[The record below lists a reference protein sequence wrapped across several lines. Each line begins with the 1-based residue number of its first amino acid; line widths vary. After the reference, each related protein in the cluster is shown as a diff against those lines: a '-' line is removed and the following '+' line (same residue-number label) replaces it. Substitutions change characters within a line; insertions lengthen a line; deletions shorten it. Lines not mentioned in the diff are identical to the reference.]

1 MEKMFFIIILLVMA
15 LVIGL
20 FVAIEA
26 KFSEAR
32 YDEMQE
38 LARGR
43 GFKMG
48 DTCMTFVLVG
58 YIVYDYIAPRSA
70 IRLDTP
76 CFALLVVTMGYVV
89 FEVYC
94 AAKNAYSPLGH
105 SSKLMAITDL
115 LLCACSLFNFFV
127 SLLDQSD
134 YIVDGV
140 LVFKEIY
147 VQLSLGIAFGL
158 TGIMLLIRLLMNK
171 REQED

>member
-1 MEKMFFIIILLVMA
+1 MA

-20 FVAIEA
+20 FVATEA
-26 KFSEAR
+26 KFSVTR

-48 DTCMTFVLVG
+48 YTCMTFVLVG
-58 YIVYDYIAPRSA
+58 YIFYDYIAPRSA

-76 CFALLVVTMGYVV
+76 CFALLVITLGYVV
-89 FEVYC
+89 FEGYC
-94 AAKNAYSPLGH
+94 VVKNSHSPLGH
-105 SSKLMAITDL
+105 GSKIMAIIAFL
-115 LLCACSLFNFFV
+115 LGMGWLFHFGV
-127 SLLDQSD
+127 SSSELSNC
-134 YIVDGV
+134 IIDGV
-140 LVFKEIY
+140 LVFKVIY

-158 TGIMLLIRLLMNK
+158 TGIMLFIRLLMNK